1 MIVRLGINT
10 GFALN
15 RFTTPQEWIPLV
27 ADTFGLKIV
36 QFTADLLNPSL
47 PDEIINE
54 QIRYIKELSA
64 KHGISIEHT
73 FTSAFTRVNHLAHP
87 DPVLRKYWTDW
98 FCRFVDI
105 SVSLGAR
112 SMGSHFGIFTVKD
125 YKDPKIRRERFR
137 QNVEGWKRI
146 AEYAAVKGLEYLT
159 WEPMSIPREMGETM
173 EEARRVHEAVNNG
186 IAIPM
191 KVCLD
196 LDHGDVSSANPDDTD
211 PYVWI
216 HEFAKESPLIH
227 LKQTLQDKSGH
238 WPFTPDK
245 NKDGKITPERIIS
258 SLEKAGIDEV
268 ILLLELSFRERQP
281 FESTVVE
288 DIIASVEYWRPFVT
302 IE

>member
-1 MIVRLGINT
+1 MIARLGINT

-27 ADTFGLKIV
+27 ADIFGLKIV

-47 PDEIINE
+47 PDEIVNE
-54 QIRYIKELSA
+54 QIGYIKDLST
-64 KHGISIEHT
+64 KYSISIEHT

-87 DPVLRKYWTDW
+87 DPRLREYWIEW

-112 SMGSHFGIFTVKD
+112 SMGSHFGIFTVRD
-125 YKDPKIRRERFR
+125 CKDPEIRRERFR
-137 QNVEGWKRI
+137 QNVKGWQKI
-146 AEYAAVKGLEYLT
+146 AKYAAGKGLEYLT
-159 WEPMSIPREMGETM
+159 WEPMSIPREMGETI
-173 EEARRVHEAVNNG
+173 EETKRIHKEVNDG

-191 KVCLD
+191 KICLD
-196 LDHGDVSSANPDDTD
+196 LDHGDVSSINADDTD
-211 PYVWI
+211 PYAWI
-216 HEFAKESPLIH
+216 REFAKESPLIH

-245 NKDGKITPERIIS
+245 NKNGKITPERVIS
-258 SLEKAGIDEV
+258 SLEKSGAEEV
-268 ILLLELSFRERQP
+268 TLLLELSFRERQP
-281 FESTVVE
+281 FESTVVD

-302 IE
+302 V